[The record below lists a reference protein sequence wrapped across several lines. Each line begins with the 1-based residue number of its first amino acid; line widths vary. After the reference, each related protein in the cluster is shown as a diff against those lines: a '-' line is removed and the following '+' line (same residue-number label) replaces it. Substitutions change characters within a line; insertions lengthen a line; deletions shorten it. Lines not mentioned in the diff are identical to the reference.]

1 MLSDVDISAATLVG
15 VLDRVGLVAF
25 AFAGVEVGSRR
36 RLDLFGLLVM
46 GIVTA
51 TGGGVIRDLLLERV
65 PLLLQR
71 EDYIL
76 WAGGASIVAIIALAA
91 RRALPRTLLA
101 VADAAGLGAFAVAGA
116 LAAIAADL
124 PLTAVILLG
133 VVTATGGGVIR
144 DLLADRVPIVLRTEI
159 NATAAAL
166 GAFATWVAE
175 PASSGGAVLL
185 GVGVTSL
192 VRVAGIAFDLHLPVP
207 GGRVS
212 PNGANAVRNAVP
224 PEPPI
229 PTPSGRR

>member
-1 MLSDVDISAATLVG
+1 MLNVVDISATTLVG

-51 TGGGVIRDLLLERV
+51 TGGGVIRDLLIVRV

-76 WAGGASIVAIIALAA
+76 WAAGASIVAIVVLAA
-91 RRALPRTLLA
+91 HRRLPRTLLA
-101 VADAAGLGAFAVAGA
+101 LADAAGLGAFAVAGA

-166 GAFATWVAE
+166 GALATWSAE
-175 PASSGGAVLL
+175 PASSGGAVIL
-185 GVGVTSL
+185 GVGVTAL
-192 VRVAGIAFDLHLPVP
+192 VRVAGIAFNLHLPVP
-207 GGRVS
+207 GGRVPS
-212 PNGANAVRNAVP
+212 NTPLAARDPVP

-229 PTPSGRR
+229 PTPTARR